1 MRDSVTLTGLH
12 IWVKSSEFCYYEKMD
27 MWAKNKC
34 FKIPNQQ
41 MFGV

>member
-1 MRDSVTLTGLH
+1 
-12 IWVKSSEFCYYEKMD
+12 

-41 MFGV
+41 MFGVLAPENMNLVNNTGENKAVKM